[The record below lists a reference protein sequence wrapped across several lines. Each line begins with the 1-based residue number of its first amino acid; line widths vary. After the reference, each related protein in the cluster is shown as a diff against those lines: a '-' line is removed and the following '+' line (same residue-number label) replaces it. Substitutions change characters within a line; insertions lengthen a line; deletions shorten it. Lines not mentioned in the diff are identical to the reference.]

1 MTTLKVVL
9 DLDFIGVDVSYDL
22 EVCDDELE
30 GLPEDPDYRIN
41 ELTQRFEN
49 EAWDTIKNNLCWHV
63 EEADE

>member
-9 DLDFIGVDVSYDL
+9 DLDFVGVEVSYDM
-22 EVCDDELE
+22 EVDDDELE
-30 GLPEDPDYRIN
+30 GLPEDPDDRVY

-49 EAWDTIKNNLCWHV
+49 EAWETIKNNLCWHV